1 MTDQRTLHSEA
12 SENLSRADIW
22 RNEIHARVAGYRTRR
37 GRRIEG
43 AFSMR
48 FPFPPLEQDG
58 NGSVTCP
65 PADSEQVEPFVAG
78 SIASAEQASAEEK
91 SAAAVVS
98 SRAGEVAPGPP

>member
-48 FPFPPLEQDG
+48 FPFPPLEHDG

-65 PADSEQVEPFVAG
+65 PADSEQVEPFVAAG
-78 SIASAEQASAEEK
+78 VARAEQMSTTEEIGRASRRE
-91 SAAAVVS
+91 S
-98 SRAGEVAPGPP
+98 G